1 MAKLSEIVI
10 KTEAGGFE
18 YISLQTFDE
27 QLDMVYY
34 GSPYDEAV
42 SGKYRSNARGYRLS
56 YSISY
61 NKCVQPAQ
69 FLSALNN
76 IVQDMQDGLAFIE
89 IGETV
94 TSMVKVV
101 PDDDLLH
108 RVQYANQIGRY
119 VPKITLKSLTMFGGI
134 FGATTSTTE
143 SLDWR
148 FVYENIT
155 ESADYGLITQSV
167 TATEDYAL
175 IS

>member
-61 NKCVQPAQ
+61 SKCVQPSQ
-69 FLSALNN
+69 FRSALNN
-76 IVQDMQDGLAFIE
+76 IVQDMQDGLAFVL
-89 IGETV
+89 IGET
-94 TSMVKVV
+94 TAGMIKVV
-101 PDDDLLH
+101 PDADLLH

-119 VPKITLKSLTMFGGI
+119 VPKITLTSFEI
-134 FGATTSTTE
+134 FDGYPVGVETI
-143 SLDWR
+143 DWR
-148 FVYENIT
+148 YVDEGAIEFDDYIT
-155 ESADYGLITQSV
+155 ITDPGLLDQEEYGTIG
-167 TATEDYAL
+167 
-175 IS
+175 

>member
-27 QLDMVYY
+27 RLDMVYY

-42 SGKYRSNARGYRLS
+42 SGKYRSNSRGYRLS
-56 YSISY
+56 YGISY
-61 NKCVQPAQ
+61 SKCVQPSQ
-69 FLSALNN
+69 FRSVLNN
-76 IVQDMQDGLAFIE
+76 IVQDMQNGFAFVE

-108 RVQYANQIGRY
+108 RVQYANQVGRY
-119 VPKITLKSLTMFGGI
+119 VPKITLRSLNIFTTTQTGI
-134 FGATTSTTE
+134 E

-148 FVYENIT
+148 FVYESVT

-167 TATEDYAL
+167 TVTEDYAL